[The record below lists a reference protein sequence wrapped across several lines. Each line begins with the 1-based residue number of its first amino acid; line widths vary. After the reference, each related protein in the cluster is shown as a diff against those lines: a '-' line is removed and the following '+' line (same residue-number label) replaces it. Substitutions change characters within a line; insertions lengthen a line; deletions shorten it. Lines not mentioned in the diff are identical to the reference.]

1 MAGAV
6 RVCVGSGQGGG
17 ELGAGADVE
26 LFVGVA
32 AVVFHRL
39 GRDEEGLAICRVVSP
54 WAASSATRRSL
65 GVRGGL
71 RVGVFGEDGGAEF

>member
-26 LFVGVA
+26 LSVGVA
-32 AVVFHRL
+32 EVVSTVL
-39 GRDEEGLAICRVVSP
+39 GVTKRAPAICRVVSP
-54 WAASSATRRSL
+54 WAASLATRRSL
-65 GVRGGL
+65 G
-71 RVGVFGEDGGAEF
+71 